1 MPHNHLNENW
11 HPFDIDNEM
20 WLRRFHALPPSHTLY
35 RSRSRSLSQCEC
47 GMGNSWWMRQE
58 HLAQV
63 QINYW
68 THKNQPATP
77 FPCLS
82 PFTHL
87 PCSPSSHPQVDWA
100 GSSSQNASTFT
111 LCCPHLPSLRQSC
124 QVSLCPFLGL
134 PLLARCLPGWQV
146 EQLRHISTCNLTF

>member
-20 WLRRFHALPPSHTLY
+20 WLSP
-35 RSRSRSLSQCEC
+35 SRSPSLSLSPCEC

-68 THKNQPATP
+68 TQKNQPTAP
-77 FPCLS
+77 FPS
-82 PFTHL
+82 F
-87 PCSPSSHPQVDWA
+87 PSSPHLACPSLRLIEQA

-111 LCCPHLPSLRQSC
+111 LCCPRLPSLR
-124 QVSLCPFLGL
+124 L
-134 PLLARCLPGWQV
+134 PLSARLASRTIAAYFNL
-146 EQLRHISTCNLTF
+146 QLDFLTFLPDVPCALKACLLPRLCLGICDH